1 MVHVADDDAFF
12 FHFFGVSFFCFLFFF
27 GKKKTRSPFS
37 FFLFCFKKTEH
48 KCAFLFFC
56 FFLFFCLFFLFFCF
70 FLFFLFFCLTHPRFG
85 SFFSP
90 RKKGMLVVGF
100 VGLPCAGK
108 STVINSIVGKR
119 VLQSGVCRTTT
130 VATVVGAKAPGAKEA
145 GFTGAKKV
153 EVAGAAALVSDD
165 GVEFCAID
173 LPGIADAENTGSG
186 AEGNFTALALK
197 WASECDVVVWV
208 TDARTAFLTTHETR
222 EFEDMRRALEKIADE
237 DGKLFQFCILL
248 AKYETDETGPTGPT
262 GAAGAI
268 GPTGAIKARAGEIT
282 RPTEHSTI
290 ADHEARI
297 RGLFGLPSVG
307 LPSVGLPSVGLPS
320 VGLPS
325 VGLPSVGLQKV
336 IPQGIVIAKFSA
348 HNRIARSSSA
358 SAALKALVHSSSGAT
373 GPKAHTTFDLK
384 WATEDLPERRL
395 AQMKRALCAAK
406 SRAAVSSK
414 YRAEV
419 EASMKAL
426 SGSARLCDV
435 IELGRRAAYAATAA
449 VIITSC
455 LVLCLAMHI
464 AGLLVSSV
472 RRVSLVSV
480 PAAVPKVLAIVV
492 GLYFLAQCATSL
504 EFSSLTRHDGTSPS
518 ERAEET
524 DPSWAASCT
533 FRPDY
538 APVCETAYPGKWYL
552 KLAEQGKLR
561 NAREQYEL
569 GKMYY
574 EGKGVSLDLTEAAR
588 WYRESASQG
597 NADAQRALRSIERK
611 PASGSSAQKSA
622 N

>member
-1 MVHVADDDAFF
+1 
-12 FHFFGVSFFCFLFFF
+12 
-27 GKKKTRSPFS
+27 
-37 FFLFCFKKTEH
+37 
-48 KCAFLFFC
+48 
-56 FFLFFCLFFLFFCF
+56 
-70 FLFFLFFCLTHPRFG
+70 
-85 SFFSP
+85 
-90 RKKGMLVVGF
+90 MLVVGF

-119 VLQSGVCRTTT
+119 ALQSGVCRTTT
-130 VATVVGAKAPGAKEA
+130 VATVVGAKAPGAKA
-145 GFTGAKKV
+145 GAKKV
-153 EVAGAAALVSDD
+153 TDVAALVSDD

-173 LPGIADAENTGSG
+173 LPGIADAENTGSKS
-186 AEGNFTALALK
+186 ETDFTALALK

-222 EFEDMRRALEKIADE
+222 EFTDMRRALEKIADE

-248 AKYETDETGPTGPT
+248 AKYETDETG
-262 GAAGAI
+262 AI
-268 GPTGAIKARAGEIT
+268 GPVGAIKSRAGEIT
-282 RPTEHSTI
+282 RSTEHSTI

-307 LPSVGLPSVGLPS
+307 LPSVGLPSVGL
-320 VGLPS
+320 
-325 VGLPSVGLQKV
+325 QKGGPRDVV
-336 IPQGIVIAKFSA
+336 IVKFSA
-348 HNRIARSSSA
+348 HNKIACSSIA
-358 SAALKALVHSSSGAT
+358 SAALKALVLSSSGAT

-419 EASMKAL
+419 EAGIKAL
-426 SGSARLCDV
+426 SGSARLFDV
-435 IELGRRAAYAATAA
+435 LELGRRAAYAATAA
-449 VIITSC
+449 VLMAIF
-455 LVLCLAMHI
+455 LFLCLAMHI

-480 PAAVPKVLAIVV
+480 PAAVPKVLVIVV
-492 GLYFLAQCATSL
+492 GIYFLAQCATSL
-504 EFSSLTRHDGTSPS
+504 EFTDLTSRMRHDGTSPS

-524 DPSWAASCT
+524 DPSWAVSCT
-533 FRPDY
+533 FRPEY

-574 EGKGVSLDLTEAAR
+574 EGKGVELDLTEAAKWYRESASQGNALAQLWLGSMYYAGKGVALDLTEAAR

-597 NADAQRALRSIERK
+597 NADAQLWLGSMYADGKGVALDPVEAAKWYERA
-611 PASGSSAQKSA
+611 KSA
-622 N
+622 S